1 MRFRVLPIF
10 YYNMQKSTWK
20 QAVDSPICIKPAF
33 DSSSDVCRVCHR
45 DERIRRTADGQFF
58 YPLHSLSFSPS
69 LPPPAFSLFQCE
81 KSHITYLLTY
91 LLITSKQ
98 MGQAGV
104 SLKRAAAVV
113 TPLASFVKVL
123 LKCYSIKIVTKSWDC
138 FVIKLCYIT
147 YLTYLNNVAKVT

>member
-1 MRFRVLPIF
+1 MSVEYVTEMREYAEQLMGSFFTLCTLFLSLP
-10 YYNMQKSTWK
+10 
-20 QAVDSPICIKPAF
+20 
-33 DSSSDVCRVCHR
+33 
-45 DERIRRTADGQFF
+45 
-58 YPLHSLSFSPS
+58 PS

-104 SLKRAAAVV
+104 SLKRAAVVV

-123 LKCYSIKIVTKSWDC
+123 LKCYSIKIVTKS
-138 FVIKLCYIT
+138 
-147 YLTYLNNVAKVT
+147 